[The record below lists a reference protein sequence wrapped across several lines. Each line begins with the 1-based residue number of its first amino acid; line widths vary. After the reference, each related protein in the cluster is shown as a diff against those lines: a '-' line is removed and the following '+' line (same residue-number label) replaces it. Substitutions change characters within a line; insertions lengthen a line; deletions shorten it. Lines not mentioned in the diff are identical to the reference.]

1 MIRSPRSTALVGL
14 AAAVLLAS
22 PVLAQTL
29 GQGDDVDIP
38 WIRLTAALL
47 LCLGL
52 AGGAI
57 WALNRRLK
65 GPGAGLPTLDWLKRL
80 RVGGLADETPARLTE
95 VETIR
100 PSPQVTVSVFKCDG
114 RSFMVATTLQGQI
127 TLVSL
132 DDDEGERP
140 Q

>member
-1 MIRSPRSTALVGL
+1 MIRQLRHIEGL
-14 AAAVLLAS
+14 ACLLIGLSAAS
-22 PVLAQTL
+22 PALAQTL
-29 GQGDDVDIP
+29 GQGSEVDIP

-65 GPGAGLPTLDWLKRL
+65 GSGAGLPGAEWLKRL
-80 RVGGLADETPARLTE
+80 RVKASDTAASPRLSDI
-95 VETIR
+95 ETIR
-100 PSPQVTVSVFKCDG
+100 PSPHVTVSVFKCDG

-132 DDDEGERP
+132 DDQGEAS
-140 Q
+140 